1 MAGQWARSRQL
12 LGLQTAAADGSL
24 LQAKLHLYPRFLPD
38 HQPVAH
44 FPPVSH
50 FLQNHKDFLLHQL
63 TLKPLKSKR
72 PLMTSNDK
80 QTQLGELIL
89 LKHTQHQHQYRC
101 IITDSW
107 KMMTMSMIMIAM
119 MILNQPKSN
128 IYFWQSTTLVLHLHT

>member
-50 FLQNHKDFLLHQL
+50 FLQNHKDFLLPQL
-63 TLKPLKSKR
+63 TLKRLKSKR
-72 PLMTSNDK
+72 PLMTSNDE

-89 LKHTQHQHQYRC
+89 LKHTQHHHHHHHHQCTSASVYYHQFMENDVDDDDNDN
-101 IITDSW
+101 DSE
-107 KMMTMSMIMIAM
+107 I
-119 MILNQPKSN
+119 
-128 IYFWQSTTLVLHLHT
+128 